1 MNNGNTY
8 VTHNKVR
15 DVLDELAEHNK
26 SVFTLNDA
34 ARIMN
39 KPKKYVSK
47 LLAMSRKVTRI
58 ERGKYFITT
67 GKNIDFYEIASQ
79 IVFPSYISL
88 FAAFEY
94 YDVTDQVITTVSVVS
109 LKRHR
114 PVALYGHMIEFRSI
128 QKKRFFGYKKTE
140 NTYIATIEK
149 AIIDALYFNA
159 PPMSYVQETFSEAV
173 KRDIIDVDKLLE
185 FSRRMNSSSLVRKVE
200 LLLGPRNRSLAEE
213 GSRRR

>member
-47 LLAMSRKVTRI
+47 LLAMSRKVARI

-94 YDVTDQVITTVSVVS
+94 YGVTDQVITTVSVVS

-114 PVALYGHMIEFRSI
+114 PVVLDGHMIEFRSI
-128 QKKRFFGYKKTE
+128 QKKRFFGYRKTE

-159 PPMSYVQETFSEAV
+159 PPMSYVRETLSEAIN
-173 KRDIIDVDKLLE
+173 RDIIDVDKLLE
-185 FSRRMNSSSLVRKVE
+185 FSRRMNSSSLERKVE
-200 LLLGPRNRSLAEE
+200 LLLGPGNRSPTEE

>member
-47 LLAMSRKVTRI
+47 LLAMSRKVARI

-88 FAAFEY
+88 FAASFR
-94 YDVTDQVITTVSVVS
+94 VNTD
-109 LKRHR
+109 
-114 PVALYGHMIEFRSI
+114 
-128 QKKRFFGYKKTE
+128 
-140 NTYIATIEK
+140 
-149 AIIDALYFNA
+149 
-159 PPMSYVQETFSEAV
+159 
-173 KRDIIDVDKLLE
+173 LLC
-185 FSRRMNSSSLVRKVE
+185 SASSSSTSRT
-200 LLLGPRNRSLAEE
+200 LLWVTYVLPLFIDIKYL
-213 GSRRR
+213 